1 VTASLRKLAP
11 TEVELDI
18 EVSPADFAQAQ
29 DKAYRKLVTRYKLP
43 GFRAGHV
50 PRKIFEQH
58 IGKSSIDS
66 QALED
71 LVPEV
76 YAKALKEHQLEPV
89 DRPHI
94 DLDRSDEQHGLRIK
108 AKVAVRPEIALAEY
122 KGIPVNRSV
131 FAVTEEEVDHSIDAL
146 RKRAALLEPVED
158 RGVQDGDT
166 ITMDYTGRIDG
177 QPFEGGSAENHTTE
191 VSADR
196 FVPGFADQLHGAKP
210 GESRQVRVTFP
221 DTYRA
226 QELAGK
232 EAIFDVTVHEI
243 KHAVLPE
250 LNDEFV
256 RQISDHQTVT
266 ALREDVRRR
275 LEAVAKARSN
285 EDLQR
290 QLLDTIVARNE
301 VPLPDVLV
309 EREVDSLVSDA
320 KSYMQ
325 RIGRSWE
332 EYLAAK
338 SVDEAGLR
346 SEYRVEAERRVK
358 TALLLEEI
366 AKLEKIEVATNDVEQ
381 ELDAMAQS
389 YGQSREAV
397 IDILRKNTGFG
408 PIIDTVSRRKTLDLL
423 VENATITDVAAVTQT
438 SS

>member
-1 VTASLRKLAP
+1 
-11 TEVELDI
+11 
-18 EVSPADFAQAQ
+18 
-29 DKAYRKLVTRYKLP
+29 
-43 GFRAGHV
+43 
-50 PRKIFEQH
+50 
-58 IGKSSIDS
+58 
-66 QALED
+66 
-71 LVPEV
+71 
-76 YAKALKEHQLEPV
+76 
-89 DRPHI
+89 
-94 DLDRSDEQHGLRIK
+94 
-108 AKVAVRPEIALAEY
+108 
-122 KGIPVNRSV
+122 
-131 FAVTEEEVDHSIDAL
+131 
-146 RKRAALLEPVED
+146 
-158 RGVQDGDT
+158 
-166 ITMDYTGRIDG
+166 
-177 QPFEGGSAENHTTE
+177 
-191 VSADR
+191 
-196 FVPGFADQLHGAKP
+196 
-210 GESRQVRVTFP
+210 
-221 DTYRA
+221 
-226 QELAGK
+226 
-232 EAIFDVTVHEI
+232 
-243 KHAVLPE
+243 
-250 LNDEFV
+250 
-256 RQISDHQTVT
+256 VT